1 MIGKK
6 ALVPFARMVDTV
18 PVSAMVAIAVQ
29 WHTKLNFVT
38 KQNFSL
44 VMGGSFIKSDVFER
58 LTEHDQKVLRE
69 TAIQSGKVNARL
81 TRRDDDRAY
90 DALVK
95 RGIVQIDLSPHQAE
109 WDAISKKT
117 RENLAGR
124 VYSKSLLEAVERAVA
139 P

>member
-1 MIGKK
+1 
-6 ALVPFARMVDTV
+6 
-18 PVSAMVAIAVQ
+18 
-29 WHTKLNFVT
+29 VT

-44 VMGGSFIKSDVFER
+44 VMGGSFIKSEVFDR

-90 DALVK
+90 EALVK
-95 RGIVQIDLSPHQAE
+95 RGIVQVDLSPHQAE